1 MAYSAVA
8 VANAF
13 IEKGMQGFIPDLSP
27 MKVQKLL
34 FYTQSWYLRL
44 HHGQPLIDDDFKR
57 WKYGPVIPSV
67 YHELKPYG
75 YFPVTRKI
83 SSLVQM
89 PGNGVK
95 IVTPEID
102 PHDKDAIELID
113 QIAVN
118 YGKYSGPELS
128 AMTHAPGAA
137 WSLGPD
143 NGSTITPD
151 EMMNNIHPQ

>member
-1 MAYSAVA
+1 M
-8 VANAF
+8 
-13 IEKGMQGFIPDLSP
+13 
-27 MKVQKLL
+27 
-34 FYTQSWYLRL
+34 
-44 HHGQPLIDDDFKR
+44 IDDDFKR

-118 YGKYSGPELS
+118 YEVFR
-128 AMTHAPGAA
+128 AGAFSNDTCTWCGMA
-137 WSLGPD
+137 TGPD

-151 EMMNNIHPQ
+151 EMMNNIFTLNEFSG

>member
-1 MAYSAVA
+1 MAYSAAA

-13 IEKGMQGFIPDLSP
+13 IEKGIKGEISDLSP

-34 FYTQSWYLRL
+34 FYTQSWHLRF
-44 HHGQPLIDDDFKR
+44 HRGTPLIDDDFKR
-57 WKYGPVIPSV
+57 WRFGPVIPSI

-83 SSLVQM
+83 SSLVQV
-89 PGNGVK
+89 PGNGIK

-102 PHDKDAIELID
+102 PNDLEARLLID
-113 QIAVN
+113 KIAEN
-118 YGKYSGPELS
+118 YGKYSGTELS
-128 AMTHAPGAA
+128 ELSHAPGAA

-143 NGSTITPD
+143 DGSTITL
-151 EMMNNIHPQ
+151 EQMMNNIHP